1 MTIAELMAILA
12 GIGGGVLLY
21 ARVIVP
27 ILHAIGIDPAPLERA
42 LFVDT
47 PDAPDA
53 PDTPDAPDAP
63 RDAQGDRDVPRDAPR
78 IAPRITPGDRD
89 ALIRA
94 LVVSGWSV
102 AQIRATL
109 VGGNAEIGAQ
119 VAAARAALGVPE
131 PPRTVTIRNGRDG
144 EVEL

>member
-1 MTIAELMAILA
+1 MTIAEMMAVLA

-42 LFVDT
+42 LFVD
-47 PDAPDA
+47 PSV
-53 PDTPDAPDAP
+53 DAPDAP
-63 RDAQGDRDVPRDAPR
+63 RIAPEAGDQADAPDAPR
-78 IAPRITPGDRD
+78 IAPGNRN

-94 LVVSGWSV
+94 LVASGWSV

-109 VGGNAEIGAQ
+109 VGGNAEIGAE
-119 VAAARAALGVPE
+119 VASARAALGIRE
-131 PPRTVTIRNGRDG
+131 PTRTVTIRNGRDG
-144 EVEL
+144 EIDL